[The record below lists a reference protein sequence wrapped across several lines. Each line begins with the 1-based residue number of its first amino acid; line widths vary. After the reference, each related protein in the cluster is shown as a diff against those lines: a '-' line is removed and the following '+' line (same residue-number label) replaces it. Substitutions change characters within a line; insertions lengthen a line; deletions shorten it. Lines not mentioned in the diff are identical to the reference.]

1 MTFGWQYVAYG
12 VIFAVMDISVRTA
25 MPIFLGNLI
34 KHFTPESGISK
45 ESAYLFA
52 SGIIICTGISIMV
65 MHPYLMAILHL
76 GMKVR
81 VSCCSLMYRKVL
93 RLSKYAL
100 GNTTVGQIVNLMSN
114 DVNRFDFSLIF
125 AHYIWM
131 APLNTL
137 IITVILWFKLGMSA
151 LVGVA
156 VMLLTIPLQS
166 WMGRTT
172 SRLRAKIAARTDERV
187 KLMNEIITGI
197 QVIKMYTW
205 EIPFAK
211 LVSEARKAEIKQVR
225 YSSYIRGVYLSF
237 ILFTSR
243 TAIYTTVLA
252 YTLFGNEITAEKVF
266 VLTSYYSIICFTMT
280 MNFPQ
285 AIAQIAEAR
294 ISIKRIEKF
303 LLYEEMNIISNNT
316 ETSQSKEIAIVNATA
331 KWSSNVTENTL
342 DKINISVKP
351 GKLVAVI
358 GPVGAGKTSLLQ
370 AILGEL
376 PLTSGSIRVDGKIS
390 YSCQEPWTFAGTI
403 RQNILFGQAYERK
416 RYNRVVE
423 VCALTQDF
431 KQFPYGDSTIVGERG
446 VSLSGGQ
453 RARVTLARAVYN
465 DADFYFLDDP
475 LSAVDSHVGRHLFD
489 ECIADYLSNKTRIL
503 VTHQLQYLKKVDEI
517 IILNNGVV
525 EAKGNYEELQKT
537 GLDFAMLLK
546 HNEEDPQ
553 KQGTKEGKHNSL
565 SRQTSGQSSRTNSES
580 MDPDEMEEKQKVEE
594 SRSHGSVSGSVYGRY
609 FAAGGHFCVI
619 IILFF
624 MFFMAQ
630 ILASSCDFWVTFW
643 TNMEELRHK
652 DMLLQKS
659 LETLTEGPKFT
670 FVNESLAP
678 DFNATTFAEN
688 TPAMD
693 GDPLYLTF
701 TTENC
706 IYIYSALIF
715 LTIIITMGRSF
726 LFFTVCM
733 RASVNLHNAMFR
745 SIAHAT
751 MRFFN
756 TNPSG
761 RILNRF
767 SKDMGSIDEMLPQ
780 TMIDSLQIGLS
791 LIGIIIMVSVMNFWL
806 VLPTLIIGLIFYYLR
821 TIYLSTS
828 RSVKRLEGIARS
840 PVFSHLNASLQGLT
854 TIRAFGAQN
863 ILIKEFD
870 NFQDIHSSA
879 WFMFITTSRA
889 FGLWL
894 DLFCFVYISLVTISF
909 LVMGGEIFSGNVG
922 LAITQSIGL
931 TGMFQWG
938 MRQSAEME
946 NQMTSVERV
955 VEYTDVEKEPPLAS
969 PPDSKP
975 PIQWPQE
982 GKVVFDKLY
991 LHYNPDDPPVL
1002 RNLNFVVNSH
1012 EKVGIVGRTGAGKS
1026 SLIAA
1031 LFRLTNLRG
1040 SIIIDGLET
1049 TKTMGLHDLRS
1060 KISIIPQEP
1069 FIFSGTLRKNL
1080 DPFDEFPD
1088 YVLKK
1093 AIEEVELKDAVED
1106 LAGGI
1111 NAIMSEGGSNLSVGQ
1126 RQLVCLAR
1134 AIIRNNKILVL
1145 DEATANVDPKMD
1157 AVIQKTIRDKFSDC
1171 TVLTIAHRLHTVM
1184 DSDRVLVMDNGEV
1197 AEFDKPFI
1205 LLQNTNGILFGMV
1218 QKTGKAMAD
1227 TLHKIAKEAY
1237 YQMKKN
1243 S

>member
-1 MTFGWQYVAYG
+1 M
-12 VIFAVMDISVRTA
+12 
-25 MPIFLGNLI
+25 
-34 KHFTPESGISK
+34 
-45 ESAYLFA
+45 
-52 SGIIICTGISIMV
+52 CTGIFV
-65 MHPYLMAILHL
+65 VAMHPYIMAVLHI

-93 RLSKYAL
+93 RMSKFAL
-100 GNTTVGQIVNLMSN
+100 GSTTVGQMVNLMSN
-114 DVNRFDFSLIF
+114 DVNRFDMSLIF
-125 AHYIWM
+125 AHYIWT
-131 APLNTL
+131 APLHSL
-137 IITVILWFKLGMSA
+137 IITVILWFKLGMSSLA
-151 LVGVA
+151 GVV
-156 VMLLTIPLQS
+156 VMLLMIPLQS
-166 WMGRTT
+166 WMGRKT

-205 EIPFAK
+205 EIPFAQ
-211 LVSEARKAEIKQVR
+211 LVSAARKAEIKQVR
-225 YSSYIRGVYLSF
+225 YTSYIRGIYLSF
-237 ILFTSR
+237 IMFTTR
-243 TAIYTTVLA
+243 TAVYTTILA
-252 YTLFGNEITAEKVF
+252 YILFGNEITADKVF
-266 VLTSYYSIICFTMT
+266 MLASYYSTLCYTLT
-280 MNFPQ
+280 LDFPQ
-285 AIAQIAEAR
+285 AIARLAEAWV
-294 ISIKRIEKF
+294 SIKRIEKF
-303 LLYEEMNIISNNT
+303 LLYEEMTAISNYVDKK
-316 ETSQSKEIAIVNATA
+316 QSKEIALVNATA
-331 KWSSNVTENTL
+331 KWSSNLTENTL
-342 DKINISVKP
+342 NKINLSVKP
-351 GKLVAVI
+351 GMLVAVI

-376 PLTSGSIRVDGKIS
+376 PLTSGSIKVNGKIS
-390 YSCQEPWTFAGTI
+390 YSCQEPWTFGGTI
-403 RQNILFGQAYERK
+403 RQNILFGQPYEQK
-416 RYNRVVE
+416 RYNIVVE

-453 RARVTLARAVYN
+453 RARLTLARAVYN

-475 LSAVDSHVGRHLFD
+475 LSAVDSHVVRHLFD
-489 ECIADYLSNKTRIL
+489 ECITDYLSNKTRIL

-517 IILNNGVV
+517 IILNNGVI
-525 EAKGNYEELQKT
+525 EAKGKYEELQKT

-546 HNEEDPQ
+546 HDEEDPK
-553 KQGTKEGKHNSL
+553 KQGTKEGKCNAP
-565 SRQTSGQSSRTNSES
+565 SRQTSRMSGRTDSES

-594 SRSHGSVSGSVYGRY
+594 SRSHGSVSGLVYGRY

-630 ILASSCDFWVTFW
+630 ILASSCDYWVTFW
-643 TNMEELRHK
+643 TNMEELRQK
-652 DMLLQKS
+652 DTLLKKS
-659 LETLTEGPKFT
+659 LETMTDGRKFT
-670 FVNESLAP
+670 FANESSTP
-678 DFNATTFAEN
+678 DFNATFVEN
-688 TPAMD
+688 TPTMG
-693 GDPLYLTF
+693 GDQLYLTF

-715 LTIIITMGRSF
+715 LTIIFSLGRSF

-733 RASVNLHNAMFR
+733 RASVNLHNAMFQ
-745 SIAHAT
+745 SIVHAT

-767 SKDMGSIDEMLPQ
+767 SRDMGSIDEMLPQ
-780 TMIDSLQIGLS
+780 TMIDTLQIGLALMS
-791 LIGIIIMVSVMNFWL
+791 ITIMVSAMNFWL
-806 VLPTLIIGLIFYYLR
+806 ILPTLIIGFIFYLLR

-828 RSVKRLEGIARS
+828 HSVKRLEGLARS

-870 NFQDIHSSA
+870 NFQDLHSSA
-879 WFMFITTSRA
+879 WFMFIATSRA

-909 LVMGGEIFSGNVG
+909 LFMDGEIFGGNVG
-922 LAITQSIGL
+922 LAITQSIAL

-955 VEYTDVEKEPPLAS
+955 VEYTNVEKEPPLAS
-969 PPDSKP
+969 HPDSKP
-975 PIQWPQE
+975 PKQWPQG
-982 GKVVFDKLY
+982 GKIVFDKLY

-1002 RNLNFVVNSH
+1002 RDLNFVVNPH

-1031 LFRLTNLRG
+1031 LFRLTDLRG

-1111 NAIMSEGGSNLSVGQ
+1111 NAVMSEGGSNLSVGQ

-1184 DSDRVLVMDNGEV
+1184 DADRVLVMDDGQV
-1197 AEFDKPFI
+1197 AEFDKPFT

-1227 TLHKIAKEAY
+1227 TLQKLAKEAY
-1237 YQMKKN
+1237 DREKKC

>member
-1 MTFGWQYVAYG
+1 MGVCYVRSHICCNG
-12 VIFAVMDISVRTA
+12 
-25 MPIFLGNLI
+25 
-34 KHFTPESGISK
+34 
-45 ESAYLFA
+45 YLCEA
-52 SGIIICTGISIMV
+52 
-65 MHPYLMAILHL
+65 
-76 GMKVR
+76 
-81 VSCCSLMYRKVL
+81 L
-93 RLSKYAL
+93 RLSKYSL

-131 APLNTL
+131 APLNTVL
-137 IITVILWFKLGMSA
+137 ITVILWFKLGVSA

-156 VMLLTIPLQS
+156 AMLLTIPLQS
-166 WMGRTT
+166 WMGRMT
-172 SRLRAKIAARTDERV
+172 SKLRAKTAVRTDERV

-211 LVSEARKAEIKQVR
+211 LVSTARKSEIKQVR
-225 YSSYIRGVYLSF
+225 YSSYLRGVYLSF
-237 ILFTSR
+237 ILFTTR
-243 TAIYTTVLA
+243 TAVYTTVLA

-266 VLTSYYSIICFTMT
+266 VLTSYYSIICWTMT
-280 MNFPQ
+280 LNFPQ

-294 ISIKRIEKF
+294 VSIQRIQKF
-303 LLYEEMNIISNNT
+303 MLYEEIDVNTRNT
-316 ETSQSKEIAIVNATA
+316 EASHSQEISVVDATA

-342 DKINISVKP
+342 SKVSLTVKP
-351 GKLVAVI
+351 GALVAVI
-358 GPVGAGKTSLLQ
+358 GQVGAGKTSLLQ

-376 PLTSGSIRVDGKIS
+376 PLISGSIKVDGKIS
-390 YSCQEPWTFAGTI
+390 YSCQEPWTFGGTI
-403 RQNILFGQAYERK
+403 RQNILFGQEYDRK
-416 RYNRVVE
+416 RYNKVVE
-423 VCALTQDF
+423 ACALSPDF
-431 KQFPYGDSTIVGERG
+431 KQFPYGDSTVVGERG

-453 RARVTLARAVYN
+453 RARLTLARAVYN
-465 DADFYFLDDP
+465 DADVFLLDDP

-489 ECIADYLSNKTRIL
+489 ECIAGYLSSKTRIL

-517 IILNNGVV
+517 IILNNGKI
-525 EAKGNYEELQKT
+525 EGRGNYEELQKT

-546 HNEEDPQ
+546 HDEEDPD
-553 KQGTKEGKHNSL
+553 KIDSKEGKGNSL
-565 SRQTSGQSSRTNSES
+565 SRQTSRGSSRTNSES
-580 MDPDEMEEKQKVEE
+580 MDADEIEEKQKVEE

-609 FAAGGHFCVI
+609 FAAGGHPCVI
-619 IILFF
+619 VILFLL
-624 MFFMAQ
+624 FFMAQ
-630 ILASSCDFWVTFW
+630 ALASACDFWVTFW
-643 TNMEELRHK
+643 TNMEELRQK
-652 DMLLQKS
+652 DILLEKS
-659 LETLTEGPKFT
+659 LGTATEPGFS
-670 FVNESLAP
+670 FANESLVP
-678 DFNATTFAEN
+678 EFNTSFTEKMAHVN
-688 TPAMD
+688 
-693 GDPLYLTF
+693 GDPLYLVF
-701 TTENC
+701 NTENC
-706 IYIYSALIF
+706 IYIYSTLIF
-715 LTIIITMGRSF
+715 LTIVVTLARSF

-733 RASVNLHNAMFR
+733 RASVNLHNAMFQ

-780 TMIDSLQIGLS
+780 TMVDSLQIFLS
-791 LIGIIIMVSVMNFWL
+791 LLGIIIMVSIMNFWL
-806 VLPTLIIGLIFYYLR
+806 VLPTLIIGIIFYYLR
-821 TIYLSTS
+821 NIYLSTS
-828 RSVKRLEGIARS
+828 RSVKRLDGVARS
-840 PVFSHLNASLQGLT
+840 PVFSHLNASLQGLS
-854 TIRAFGAQN
+854 TIRAFGAQD

-870 NFQDIHSSA
+870 NFQDTHSSA

-909 LVMGGEIFSGNVG
+909 LVMGGDTFGGNVG

-955 VEYTDVEKEPPLAS
+955 VEYTDVEKEPPLVS
-969 PPDSKP
+969 PPDSRP
-975 PIQWPQE
+975 PMKWPFA
-982 GKVVFDKLY
+982 GKISFEKLS
-991 LHYNPDDPPVL
+991 LFYNPDDPPVL
-1002 RNLNFVVNSH
+1002 KNLNFAVESH

-1031 LFRLTNLRG
+1031 LFRLTDLKG
-1040 SIIIDGLET
+1040 SITIDGLET

-1093 AIEEVELKDAVED
+1093 ALEEVELKDAVED

-1111 NAIMSEGGSNLSVGQ
+1111 NAVMSEGGSNLSVGQ

-1157 AVIQKTIRDKFSDC
+1157 AVIQKTIREKFSDC

-1184 DSDRVLVMDNGEV
+1184 DSDRVLVMDSGEV
-1197 AEFDKPFI
+1197 AEFDKPFV

-1227 TLHKIAKEAY
+1227 TLHKIAKESY
-1237 YQMKKN
+1237 FQSKK
-1243 S
+1243 SS